1 MNFQIN
7 LHLTASPELL
17 ETVNA
22 LAGVLPQTKARQIEP
37 VKAES
42 ATERTEAPEP
52 VKTAP
57 SRSRTKAK
65 PEEPKE
71 EVPQEAEPVA
81 EPEAGGADVSIEE
94 VRSVVHAKATAG
106 KRDEVKALLQSF
118 GVQRVTDLEP
128 TKWGAFMIKVNA
140 L

>member
-17 ETVNA
+17 ETVNN
-22 LAGVLPQTKARQIEP
+22 LAGIMPQPKARQIEP
-37 VKAES
+37 VKADPAPEP
-42 ATERTEAPEP
+42 TEAPEP
-52 VKTAP
+52 AKTAP
-57 SRSRTKAK
+57 TRSRAKAK

-71 EVPQEAEPVA
+71 EPAQTEPTP
-81 EPEAGGADVSIEE
+81 EPEAGEAEVSIEE
-94 VRSVVHAKATAG
+94 VRAVVHTKATAG

-128 TKWGAFMIKVNA
+128 EKWGAFMYKVNA